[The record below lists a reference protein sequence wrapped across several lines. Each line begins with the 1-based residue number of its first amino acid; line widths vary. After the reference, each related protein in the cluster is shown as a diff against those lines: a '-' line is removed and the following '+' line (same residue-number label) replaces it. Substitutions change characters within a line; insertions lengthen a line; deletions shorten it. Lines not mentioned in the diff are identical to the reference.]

1 MNQFIIENPVFSI
14 VIAFIIGAVI
24 MNITSVL
31 AVRMAV
37 EKEVERALGDEG
49 VEEETR
55 APGNVQEEE
64 DTKEPWAREREK
76 LWKEITENRESSA
89 LPEQDEEEEAREVME
104 RQREELRKE
113 IMENLAPPATP
124 EQESEINENSE
135 ILHVMLGIDEDGC
148 RCLYLAMPELYNK
161 GEGPLAELNHAY
173 YYHPTLQFLVDD
185 FDLDKLAELGIMIRP
200 EGDYVPMSVIWFSL
214 KNDKVLKFLEEAFNA
229 CGKAIARE

>member
-24 MNITSVL
+24 MNITSAL
-31 AVRMAV
+31 TVRMAV
-37 EKEVERALGDEG
+37 EKEVTKALVD
-49 VEEETR
+49 
-55 APGNVQEEE
+55 EE
-64 DTKEPWAREREK
+64 DT
-76 LWKEITENRESSA
+76 RESW
-89 LPEQDEEEEAREVME
+89 E
-104 RQREELRKE
+104 RQREELIKE
-113 IMENLAPPATP
+113 IMENLAPPAPP
-124 EQESEINENSE
+124 EQESEIDENSE

-185 FDLDKLAELGIMIRP
+185 FNLDKLAELGIMIRP

-214 KNDKVLKFLEEAFNA
+214 KNDKVLRFLEEAFNA
-229 CGKAIARE
+229 CDKAVSERENNLPF

>member
-24 MNITSVL
+24 MNITS
-31 AVRMAV
+31 AITVRMAV
-37 EKEVERALGDEG
+37 EKEAERALGEEEK
-49 VEEETR
+49 EEETR

-89 LPEQDEEEEAREVME
+89 SLERE
-104 RQREELRKE
+104 L
-113 IMENLAPPATP
+113 
-124 EQESEINENSE
+124 EINKAIER
-135 ILHVMLGIDEDGC
+135 LHVGLGVDEDGC
-148 RCLYLAMPELYNK
+148 RCLYLAMPGLYSK
-161 GEGPLAELNHAY
+161 GEGPLAELGHGN

-185 FDLDKLAELGIMIRP
+185 FDLDKLAELGINIKS
-200 EGDYVPMSVIWFSL
+200 EVEYEPMSYSIFKL
-214 KNDKVLKFLEEAFNA
+214 EDENVLKFLEEAFNA